1 VLELDAELTA
11 ADLTLD
17 FFDQLEELQPFG
29 VGNPKPL
36 FLLKNLELNGAK
48 KVGNDKHAQLT
59 FAVGGQPVQG
69 IAFNM
74 AYVCD
79 TVPVGS
85 MVDLAAELIADTW
98 NGMRR
103 LKLRV
108 VDLRVAL

>member
-1 VLELDAELTA
+1 MSARNEMFKIKGMHCASCSAIIEK
-11 ADLTLD
+11 TLKK
-17 FFDQLEELQPFG
+17 QPG
-29 VGNPKPL
+29 
-36 FLLKNLELNGAK
+36 
-48 KVGNDKHAQLT
+48 
-59 FAVGGQPVQG
+59 QG